1 MKGETERLENEL
13 ADAKQQHQVT
23 LEKLAAA
30 EELAKTQSVS
40 PTSLKPILILTLCP
54 FPKVQNATTGEGAGR
69 RKTTA
74 PSHLGEA
81 SCSRRTCEDSVGT
94 IHSQS

>member
-30 EELAKTQSVS
+30 EELAKNQSVS
-40 PTSLKPILILTLCP
+40 PTANPNPPP
-54 FPKVQNATTGEGAGR
+54 FPVRLN
-69 RKTTA
+69 
-74 PSHLGEA
+74 P
-81 SCSRRTCEDSVGT
+81 
-94 IHSQS
+94 

>member
-30 EELAKTQSVS
+30 EELAKTQSV
-40 PTSLKPILILTLCP
+40 PFTSNEPILLNLEP
-54 FPKVQNATTGEGAGR
+54 MLSNVP
-69 RKTTA
+69 
-74 PSHLGEA
+74 P
-81 SCSRRTCEDSVGT
+81 
-94 IHSQS
+94 

>member
-30 EELAKTQSVS
+30 EELAKTQSV
-40 PTSLKPILILTLCP
+40 PFTSNEPILLNLEP
-54 FPKVQNATTGEGAGR
+54 MLLSNVP
-69 RKTTA
+69 
-74 PSHLGEA
+74 P
-81 SCSRRTCEDSVGT
+81 
-94 IHSQS
+94 